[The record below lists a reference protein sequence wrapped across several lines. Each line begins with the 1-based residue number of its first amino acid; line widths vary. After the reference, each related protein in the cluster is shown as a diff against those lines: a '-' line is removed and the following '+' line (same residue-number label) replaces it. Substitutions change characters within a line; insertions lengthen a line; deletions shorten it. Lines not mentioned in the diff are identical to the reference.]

1 MATLTTPSHARLRR
15 VARTRGRRT
24 FEAFVRRAGD
34 APLERIAGAD
44 AALKLI
50 CAAMTGA
57 IEPDK
62 AHGFAGELQ
71 FDLRRADGPVAHWTV
86 AVERDRATAP
96 PGGAAAPALTLA
108 LTAADFLRI
117 AARDLDAGR
126 AILTGRLDLAGDF
139 SLAQRLG
146 KMFGRPAAL

>member
-1 MATLTTPSHARLRR
+1 MATLTTPSHVRLRR

-34 APLERIAGAD
+34 ARPEGIAGSD

-50 CAAMTGA
+50 FAAMTRA
-57 IEPDK
+57 YEPDK

-86 AVERDRATAP
+86 AVERDPATPRPGRAP
-96 PGGAAAPALTLA
+96 PPAP
-108 LTAADFLRI
+108 
-117 AARDLDAGR
+117 
-126 AILTGRLDLAGDF
+126 
-139 SLAQRLG
+139 
-146 KMFGRPAAL
+146 PPPPP